1 MENICGCSGQSGLTF
16 KDDWSILK
24 DMETTRDKIIACGMH
39 AIIEKSYNAVGLQEI
54 LTAAGVPKGS
64 FYHFFKSKEEFG
76 VAVVEQY
83 AAQAADHLRAL
94 LRDVSR
100 SPLAR
105 IRHWLESVRDSLV
118 SHAFHRQCLLAKT
131 ALEMSRHSESLRL
144 ALKDGLD
151 RLRTVLAQCIH
162 EGQAQGEITA
172 QYDAELL
179 ADVLLNAWEGVMMR
193 AELNRDT
200 RPIEAFVQVTLN
212 ALVKP

>member
-1 MENICGCSGQSGLTF
+1 M
-16 KDDWSILK
+16 D
-24 DMETTRDKIIACGMH
+24 TTRDKIIACGMH
-39 AIIEKSYNAVGLQEI
+39 ALIAKSYNAVGLQEI

-64 FYHFFKSKEEFG
+64 FYHFFPSKEAFG

-83 AAQAADHLRAL
+83 ASQAADHLRAL
-94 LRDVSR
+94 LRDGSR

-131 ALEMSRHSESLRL
+131 VLEMSSHSESLRL

-179 ADVLLNAWEGVMMR
+179 ADVVLNAWEGVMMR

-200 RPIEAFVQVTLN
+200 RPIEAFMQVTLN